1 MNPFI
6 VSDLT
11 LVNLSVKVTAKLC
24 KSTHL
29 RVFKIPLR
37 MKRRNSDED

>member
-11 LVNLSVKVTAKLC
+11 LVNLSVKTTAKFY

-29 RVFKIPLR
+29 RVFRIPLR
-37 MKRRNSDED
+37 NEEEKFR